1 MPVIDTAARTTG
13 GAQTDAA
20 RERAPSVAAASLL
33 PLIDRIPVMAAP
45 CGMHP
50 SIDRIT
56 VSLAEWTREVGLDT
70 AAPAGF
76 DRMAARAFSGFGVDS
91 TLLFAKWLT
100 WLFHFD
106 DEWDEKPAGRA
117 VGIVEAAFARL
128 ARHTVEAV
136 LPCGVPET
144 QAARTGSRAGAQGT
158 AWTATVRP
166 RPPASGQTRGP
177 SPLPTRSRSSLQA
190 KGLSS
195 VQARIS
201 APVSEGLPPF
211 QTRAAA
217 PRPEGVTPVE
227 AAFGDLW
234 EATAPRMSP
243 RWRERFTRGLV
254 AQGAAC
260 RTEAENRCA
269 GRVPS
274 VAEYPALRR
283 GTAGPYLFDLVEPCL
298 GVEVPVELRES
309 PTWRTL
315 VDACNDVTAWCNDVA
330 SHPKE
335 RANGDVHNYVTVAAH
350 AFGLPD
356 AEAVAWVND
365 RIAERA
371 EDLRAAARRLP
382 GLFDEF
388 GLSPLQ
394 ARNASRVACAFLT
407 APRAQL
413 EWLLESSRY
422 DS

>member
-1 MPVIDTAARTTG
+1 MPVIDTATRTIGEAATG
-13 GAQTDAA
+13 PS
-20 RERAPSVAAASLL
+20 RERTSPVAAALLL
-33 PLIDRIPVMAAP
+33 PLVDRIAVMAAP
-45 CGMHP
+45 CRMHT

-56 VSLAEWTREVGLDT
+56 VALADWTRQVGLET
-70 AAPAGF
+70 AVPAGF
-76 DRMAARAFSGFGVDS
+76 ERMAGRAFAGFGMDS

-117 VGIVEAAFARL
+117 AEIVEATFTRL
-128 ARHTVEAV
+128 ARHTAE
-136 LPCGVPET
+136 
-144 QAARTGSRAGAQGT
+144 GT
-158 AWTATVRP
+158 
-166 RPPASGQTRGP
+166 
-177 SPLPTRSRSSLQA
+177 
-190 KGLSS
+190 
-195 VQARIS
+195 
-201 APVSEGLPPF
+201 
-211 QTRAAA
+211 
-217 PRPEGVTPVE
+217 TPVE
-227 AAFGDLW
+227 VAFRDLW
-234 EATAPRMSP
+234 GVTAPRMSL

-283 GTAGPYLFDLVEPCL
+283 GTVGPYLFDLVEPCL

-330 SHPKE
+330 SHHKE

-350 AFGLPD
+350 AFGLSD
-356 AEAVAWVND
+356 TDAVAWVND
-365 RIAERA
+365 RITERA

-388 GLSPLQ
+388 ALSPVQ
-394 ARNASRVACAFLT
+394 ARNASKVACAFLA

-413 EWLLESSRY
+413 EWLLESGRY
-422 DS
+422 GVT